1 MFCVHSATPLPAC
14 SHSCSTK
21 APPDPR
27 AHHLQGSA
35 EGSDPG
41 PPPPAPSLPFKIPSP
56 PRSALRGNV
65 GMGKGWGG
73 NSGGAGQLRLQNRRL
88 RGIPAATGPCRE
100 VQRGWSQAAPSGAHT
115 LLGKHNA
122 TWGKEKAGT
131 GHAGGYRPAERQ
143 QKVRLLSAPFS
154 ES

>member
-65 GMGKGWGG
+65 GMGKVWGG

-100 VQRGWSQAAPSGAHT
+100 VQRGWSQAAPSGAQQQDQRRRAHT
-115 LLGKHNA
+115 AALQVSLCA
-122 TWGKEKAGT
+122 TSEPPHRVSAV
-131 GHAGGYRPAERQ
+131 GYFCQ
-143 QKVRLLSAPFS
+143 
-154 ES
+154 